1 MDKLKKKLNITSDD
15 FQKSDF
21 LENYLSNL
29 NKYLQKFKN
38 NLTIKNKNYPII
50 YVVGLPR
57 SGTTLLSQLLSRY
70 LSVGYI
76 NNLIARFWMN
86 PEVGIR
92 ISETVIKRS
101 ERSKIKFKSIQGVS
115 EEPWGPHEFGYF
127 WSHWLKLDDFT
138 SHKLSNSHLLK
149 VDKKGLK
156 KQLKTIINV
165 FQSPVVFKN
174 IICGLQASFLSS
186 IHPNSLFILIER
198 DTKSVASSILK
209 CRKQRFGNER
219 IWWSVKP
226 SSYSNIIKIE
236 SPIKQI
242 KCQILD
248 TSNDLNHELEKPNV
262 NCIRIKYEDLCSNPF
277 KKLQMIRDKVSTLG
291 YSLDFTECKPKI
303 ILK

>member
-138 SHKLSNSHLLK
+138 SHKLSNRHLLK

-226 SSYSNIIKIE
+226 SSYSKIIKIE

>member
-226 SSYSNIIKIE
+226 SSYSKIIKIE

>member
-138 SHKLSNSHLLK
+138 SHKLSNRHLLK

>member
-1 MDKLKKKLNITSDD
+1 MDKLKKKLNITPDD